1 MLYILAPVKITVIIL
16 QIKKKKDCSET
27 TGGVSRAFV
36 TSAVHGAVVAAAGSA
51 PWTEHVTFTL

>member
-16 QIKKKKDCSET
+16 QIKKDCSET
-27 TGGVSRAFV
+27 TGGVSRVFV
-36 TSAVHGAVVAAAGSA
+36 TSTVHGAVVAAAGSA